1 MYRREDYEFN
11 PIQELTPEV
20 YSKLKIAVRPEEM
33 YALGLQGEIEHVDG
47 SESMPEM
54 WYKFNETTGEFDAFT
69 HYGAL
74 IQWGLGFNMPAEA
87 PEVVVPGTPVTTL
100 EELMAV
106 VSEGGDAVMESDI
119 VVTEPVV
126 VGTEVESILD
136 LNGHKVVNE
145 EPLYD
150 LSKGNWSVV
159 EVDGGK
165 LVIEGD
171 GEVSSPENDAYAA
184 CVKNGGELIIEGGVF
199 NGNISAVYVHTG
211 IARISGGEFKIQQT
225 DDGKTEPYA
234 LLLNCLDENY
244 KNGTANII
252 VTGGKF
258 YNFNPADCKAEGANT
273 NFVAEGYES
282 IESEEDGMKVYT
294 VQEIVESVE

>member
-1 MYRREDYEFN
+1 MYNRKDVEFV
-11 PIQELTPEV
+11 PFTEMTPE
-20 YSKLKIAVRPEEM
+20 I
-33 YALGLQGEIEHVDG
+33 YAKVKVGVKFEDLYKLGLRDEIEFVAG
-47 SESMPEM
+47 TESMPDM
-54 WYKFNETTGEFDAFT
+54 WYKFNEKTGEFDAYT
-69 HYGAL
+69 HYEAL
-74 IQWGLGFNMPAEA
+74 IRWGLGLNMPAEA

-106 VSEGGDAVMESDI
+106 VSEGGEAVMESDL

-126 VGTEVESILD
+126 VGAEVESILD

-150 LSKGNWSVV
+150 TSKGNWSVV

-294 VQEIVESVE
+294 VQAVAE